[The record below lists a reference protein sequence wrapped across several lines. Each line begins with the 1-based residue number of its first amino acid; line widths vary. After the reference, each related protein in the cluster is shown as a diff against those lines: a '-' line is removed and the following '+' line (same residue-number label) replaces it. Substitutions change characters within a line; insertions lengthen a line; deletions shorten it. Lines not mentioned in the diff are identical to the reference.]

1 MAGYNPAMRIAKS
14 RTALALPLLTIGLP
28 VLLLAQTPTAFDLQT
43 GLTETDEETP
53 PVFQVEVLI
62 FAYNEFNPLEE
73 EFPPERPKSTKEFTG
88 ATIRST
94 PHTLQPSSAD
104 WMLESLTLPTDPIA
118 EPGIGESD
126 YGLEPTAEPAT
137 GLEPAGTTRA
147 LDGTLATDA
156 GVIIPPADD
165 FDEFGNTFGPPP
177 QADDGLWYTMLD
189 TEALSLD
196 RAFARLN
203 NLDAYTP
210 LIHTGWSQEA
220 LLEEEAEAFDLAA
233 LGSLRPAGTIGLHR
247 SRFLHLTLD
256 LVLQDNYRYVLAP
269 IAFDDPH
276 WPLAEFQAPLR
287 YRIDVQRRIRS
298 DEVHFFDHP
307 AFGVLITV
315 RPQPED
321 PEGEGEG
328 LVGPAA

>member
-1 MAGYNPAMRIAKS
+1 M
-14 RTALALPLLTIGLP
+14 
-28 VLLLAQTPTAFDLQT
+28 
-43 GLTETDEETP
+43 
-53 PVFQVEVLI
+53 FQVEVLI

-73 EFPPERPKSTKEFTG
+73 EFPLEPPRAPKEFTG
-88 ATIRST
+88 ATIKST

-118 EPGIGESD
+118 EPAIGAID
-126 YGLEPTAEPAT
+126 YGLGTSAEPAT

-156 GVIIPPADD
+156 GVTLPSEDD

-177 QADDGLWYTMLD
+177 QTEDDGLWYTMLGTD
-189 TEALSLD
+189 ELTLD

-220 LLEEEAEAFDLAA
+220 RLEEEAQSFDLAV
-233 LGSLRPAGTIGLHR
+233 LGSLRPAGTIRLHR

-256 LVLQDNYRYVLAP
+256 LVLQNDYRYTLAP
-269 IAFDDPH
+269 VAFDEPH

-298 DEVHFFDHP
+298 EEIHFFDHP

-328 LVGPAA
+328 PVGPAA

>member
-1 MAGYNPAMRIAKS
+1 
-14 RTALALPLLTIGLP
+14 LPLLTIGLP
-28 VLLLAQTPTAFDLQT
+28 ALLLAQLPTAFDLET
-43 GLTETDEETP
+43 GLAEADEDAP

-73 EFPPERPKSTKEFTG
+73 EFPLEPPRSTKDFTG
-88 ATIRST
+88 ATIKST

-104 WMLESLTLPTDPIA
+104 WMLESLTLPTDPIT
-118 EPGIGESD
+118 EPGTGYVNED
-126 YGLEPTAEPAT
+126 LEAAAAPAT
-137 GLEPAGTTRA
+137 DLEPAGTTRA
-147 LDGTLATDA
+147 LDGTLGTDA
-156 GVIIPPADD
+156 GVITPSTDE

-177 QADDGLWYTMLD
+177 EAEDDGLWYTMLD
-189 TEALSLD
+189 TEELTLD

-220 LLEEEAEAFDLAA
+220 LLEEDAQAFDVTV
-233 LGSLRPAGTIGLHR
+233 LGTLRPSGTIRLHR

-256 LVLQDNYRYVLAP
+256 LVLQNDYRYTFAP
-269 IAFDDPH
+269 VEFDDPH
-276 WPLAEFQAPLR
+276 WPLAEIRAPLR
-287 YRIDVQRRIRS
+287 YHIDVQRRIRS

-307 AFGVLITV
+307 AFGVLISV

-321 PEGEGEG
+321 PEGEGE
-328 LVGPAA
+328 LPVEPAA